1 MMESGALVD
10 RKSITITNIYAPDTG
25 GLEPGNPLPG
35 TTPTWRDTNI
45 EKVAISQ

>member
-25 GLEPGNPLPG
+25 GNES
-35 TTPTWRDTNI
+35 RHF
-45 EKVAISQ
+45 